1 MYFDINGLRNYKMR
15 FSNFHIDRDVL
26 LTADLMNTING
37 GMSKPVIRMER
48 LEKNYQ
54 IRVKVPGVTPGDLV
68 IEIKNNTIFLFHKV
82 TVHTN
87 DLYKGSGFFPFTIGL
102 MMIPFDVNIMG
113 IQAHYEHN
121 ELRVIMPFNEL
132 SDGYFKRINIDRAD

>member
-1 MYFDINGLRNYKMR
+1 MR
-15 FSNFHIDRDVL
+15 FNNFHIDPQVL

-48 LEKNYQ
+48 LEKHYL
-54 IRVKVPGVTPGDLV
+54 IRVKVPGVTAENLV

-82 TVHTN
+82 SVHSN
-87 DLYKGSGFFPFTIGL
+87 DLYKGSDFFPFTVGL
-102 MMIPFDVNIMG
+102 MIIPFDVNIRG

-121 ELRVIMPFNEL
+121 ELQVIMPFNEL
-132 SDGYFKRINIDRAD
+132 SGGYFKRINIDRA